1 MIRQSEHPP
10 HGEPRRCGSC
20 GDPIPPR
27 RSAGRP
33 SAYCSNACRQ
43 RAFRKRRSEKPDRHV
58 PESNLPHPLDR
69 FVGRTTELTTLREA
83 MRTSRLLTVAG
94 AGGVG
99 KSRLAVEALRRSP
112 GDVCWV
118 GLASVREGE
127 TFREAVATAFGAPAD
142 AGDLGPTLVS
152 AIGGGRRVL
161 VFDECEH
168 VLEPCAELI
177 AELLGGCPAVR
188 VVATSREPLRIPGE
202 KVVRIEP
209 LPIPGGDRYDRADV
223 LAFDSVR
230 LFVNRAQDIV
240 AGKEF
245 TDSELAC
252 AVRICRELDGLPM
265 AIELAARRIESLPVC
280 VIERGLRGRF
290 ELLTG
295 DLRGSAL
302 RTRYDLRGMVE
313 WSYVLLTEAERTVL
327 RRLSICKEGF
337 SVTAAQ
343 AICTGGGITRR
354 DVLGLLL
361 SLNYKSMLERA
372 SGQESDPRFRLLET
386 VRLYA
391 REQLIRSG
399 EAEEIVAR
407 GVGWLVPF
415 LRPLITDVCVSS
427 EATEVLCAEQVH
439 LENAVK
445 AIESDVDDPDTRVL
459 LATGLA
465 WVWQHRGRSEAA
477 HELLTAALA
486 AAPRSRYRAALFISL
501 SWQSVGRGLHPRARQ
516 YAIDAVRAAHE
527 EGMPELRARALR
539 QLAVT
544 HLGDGRTSL
553 LLYRKV
559 LDAVSDPRQVA
570 VVRQELA
577 WALALCGRAEDAR
590 VQTDLAMPEF
600 RQATHEHAAALCT
613 SAAASIVGGRW
624 DDAHADLV
632 HALRTVPA
640 EDFVWPYVVEG
651 LGVVAEHNE
660 DVPTAAL
667 LFAAAEANRDS
678 GAAQPVP
685 AWRVLTA
692 PSVTRVRERLSE
704 RDRVRAWRRGGAMTA
719 DDLISLVAEEDV
731 ADADRR
737 GTLTPR
743 EHQVAAMLADGLTN
757 QQIALRMGI
766 TTRTVANHLDRV
778 KRKLGLSTRA
788 LIMRWY
794 LDRTSSA

>member
-1 MIRQSEHPP
+1 M
-10 HGEPRRCGSC
+10 
-20 GDPIPPR
+20 
-27 RSAGRP
+27 
-33 SAYCSNACRQ
+33 
-43 RAFRKRRSEKPDRHV
+43 

-99 KSRLAVEALRRSP
+99 KSRLVVEALRRSP
-112 GDVCWV
+112 GDVYWV
-118 GLASVREGE
+118 GLAMVRAGE
-127 TFREAVATAFGAPAD
+127 TFREAVATAFGVPAGV
-142 AGDLGPTLVS
+142 GDLGRTLVS

-161 VFDECEH
+161 LFDECEH

-177 AELLGGCPAVR
+177 AELLHGCPAVR
-188 VVATSREPLRIPGE
+188 VVTTSREPLRIPGE

-209 LPIPGGDRYDRADV
+209 LPVPERDQHDRAEM

-230 LFVNRAQDIV
+230 LFVNRAQDTV

-245 TDSELAC
+245 TDEELAC

-280 VIERGLRGRF
+280 VIESCLRARF

-337 SVTAAQ
+337 SLAAAQ
-343 AICTGGGITRR
+343 AICTGGEINRR

-361 SLNYKSMLERA
+361 SLNSKSMLERA
-372 SGQESDPRFRLLET
+372 SGHDFDPRFRLLES

-399 EAEEIVAR
+399 EAREIVAR
-407 GVGWLVPF
+407 GVSWLVPF
-415 LRPLITDVCVSS
+415 LRPLITDVCVPS
-427 EATEVLCAEQVH
+427 EVTEVLCAEQVH
-439 LENAVK
+439 LENAVE
-445 AIESDVDDPDTRVL
+445 AIESDVDEPDTRVL

-465 WVWQHRGRSEAA
+465 WVWQHCGRSEAA
-477 HELLTAALA
+477 HGVLAAALT
-486 AAPRSRYRAALFISL
+486 AAPRSRYRAALLISL
-501 SWQSVGRGLHPRARQ
+501 SWHSVGRGLHPRARQ

-527 EGMPELRARALR
+527 EALPRLRARALR
-539 QLAVT
+539 QLALT
-544 HLGDGRTSL
+544 HLGDGRTSV

-559 LDAVSDPRQVA
+559 LAAVADPREVA

-577 WALALCGRAEDAR
+577 WALALCGRADDAR
-590 VQTDLAMPEF
+590 AQTKLALPEF
-600 RQATHEHAAALCT
+600 RLASHEHAAALCT
-613 SAAASIVGGRW
+613 SAAASIVDRRW
-624 DDAHADLV
+624 DDAHTDLV
-632 HALRTVPA
+632 RALRTVPP
-640 EDFVWPYVVEG
+640 ESFVWPYVVEG
-651 LGVVAEHNE
+651 LGVVAEQTG
-660 DVPTAAL
+660 DVQTAAL
-667 LFAAAEANRDS
+667 LFAAAEANRDTA
-678 GAAQPVP
+678 AAQPVP
-685 AWRVLTA
+685 AWRTLTA
-692 PSVTRVRERLSE
+692 PSVARVRERLSE
-704 RDRVRAWRRGGAMTA
+704 RDRVRAWRRGSAMTA
-719 DDLISLVAEEDV
+719 DDLISLMGEEGAAAV
-731 ADADRR
+731 RG

-743 EHQVAAMLADGLTN
+743 ELQVAEMLADGLTN
-757 QQIALRMGI
+757 RQIAVRMGI
-766 TTRTVANHLDRV
+766 TARTVGNHLDRV

-788 LIMRWY
+788 QIMRWY
-794 LDRTSSA
+794 VDGNSGS